1 MMGNKT
7 KTLII
12 LGFWLI
18 LALFFVG
25 INEKVFLTGDEIRL
39 NVKPVDPR
47 DLLRGQYVALNYDIS
62 EIQVGK
68 NADFKRDETVYVTLI
83 KEGEIYVAQSV
94 YKFKPSKNPYIKG
107 KVDFIRRTYGN
118 NKSLD
123 TLIIKYGIENLFTK
137 EKEAKDIEK
146 RLQKGGIAVIKL
158 DKSGSAKVLKVE

>member
-137 EKEAKDIEK
+137 EQEAKDIEK